1 MNSMHDVFISY
12 STKEQTMAET
22 VRNVLEKNGIP
33 CWMAPRDIPGGSNY
47 SKEIPVAIR
56 GCQAFVLILSGNA
69 QRSQW
74 VLRELDMAVNCGKV
88 ILPFMLEDCPLCDEF
103 NFLLTGAQ
111 RYAAYQK
118 KAEAMEN
125 LINRIRAVVSA
136 GKEAPAVEEVSTV
149 AEMPE
154 SFPREEEARKEPEK
168 KTVDAFLG
176 MSRCPAC
183 GGENLTQLTKV
194 GRYMGK
200 NEWLYY
206 LWALPVCVLMFF
218 AGALVLGLSGSIS
231 LWLLVWIAGSVL
243 GIILVR
249 KVTDKNVQRLRVRRQ
264 IRPYPCRCDKCDW
277 VFLQNED
284 GSAVSR
290 K

>member
-1 MNSMHDVFISY
+1 M
-12 STKEQTMAET
+12 
-22 VRNVLEKNGIP
+22 
-33 CWMAPRDIPGGSNY
+33 
-47 SKEIPVAIR
+47 
-56 GCQAFVLILSGNA
+56 
-69 QRSQW
+69 
-74 VLRELDMAVNCGKV
+74 
-88 ILPFMLEDCPLCDEF
+88 
-103 NFLLTGAQ
+103 
-111 RYAAYQK
+111 
-118 KAEAMEN
+118 
-125 LINRIRAVVSA
+125 
-136 GKEAPAVEEVSTV
+136 
-149 AEMPE
+149 
-154 SFPREEEARKEPEK
+154 
-168 KTVDAFLG
+168 DAFLG

-183 GGENLTQLTKV
+183 GGEKLTQLTKV